1 MADLILRAMSATELS
16 ALTALFDYNDV
27 PAMIAENTRLIES
40 GAFSIYL
47 LFEDDDLIGE
57 LHVTWR
63 SDDPSFAVAGQRAY
77 LSAYRILEERQNR
90 GYGQFLL
97 RGVIDAVEARG
108 YREITIGVEDDNF
121 RAKHLYEKFGFT
133 EFVARRSES
142 YQGDS
147 YEYDLLMRRSQTV
160 KKLLR
165 EESEG
170 PQAL

>member
-1 MADLILRAMSATELS
+1 MPDLTIRPMTASELH

-40 GAFSIYL
+40 GDFSIYL
-47 LFEDDDLIGE
+47 LFEDGELIGE

-63 SDDPSFAVAGQRAY
+63 SDDPLAAVDGQRAY
-77 LSAYRILEERQNR
+77 LSAYRIREERQGL

-97 RGVIDAVEARG
+97 SGVIEAIEARG
-108 YREITIGVEDDNF
+108 YREITIGVEDGNL
-121 RAKHLYEKFGFT
+121 RAKHLYRKYGFT

-147 YEYDLLMRRSQTV
+147 YEYDLLLRR
-160 KKLLR
+160 
-165 EESEG
+165 
-170 PQAL
+170 A

>member
-1 MADLILRAMSATELS
+1 MNDLTLRPIAAAELS

-47 LFEDDDLIGE
+47 LFEGSELIGE

-63 SDDPSFAVAGQRAY
+63 SDDPLAAIDGQRAY
-77 LSAYRILEERQNR
+77 LSAYRIREDRQDL
-90 GYGQFLL
+90 GYGQVLL
-97 RGVIDAVEARG
+97 RGVIDVIEARG
-108 YREITIGVEDDNF
+108 YREITIGVENDNL
-121 RAKHLYEKFGFT
+121 RAKHLYRKFGFT

-147 YEYDLLMRRSQTV
+147 YEYDLLLRR
-160 KKLLR
+160 
-165 EESEG
+165 
-170 PQAL
+170 A

>member
-1 MADLILRAMSATELS
+1 MPDHLTIRTIEPAELRR
-16 ALTALFDYNDV
+16 LTALFDYNDV

-47 LFEDDDLIGE
+47 LFEGDELIGE

-63 SDDPSFAVAGQRAY
+63 SDDPLAAIDGQRAY
-77 LSAYRILEERQNR
+77 LSAYRIREERQGL
-90 GYGQFLL
+90 GYGQVLL

-108 YREITIGVEDDNF
+108 YREITIGVEDDNL
-121 RAKHLYEKFGFT
+121 RAKHLYRKFGFI

-147 YEYDLLMRRSQTV
+147 YEYDLLLRSV
-160 KKLLR
+160 
-165 EESEG
+165 
-170 PQAL
+170 